1 MQVLHVCSEMFPLL
15 KTGGL
20 ADVVG
25 ALPGAQIAEGAD
37 VRVLLP
43 AFPAITQAIPNA
55 VLVAEIDSFA
65 GRVALRYATYH
76 GVGIYLI
83 DAPWLYNRPG
93 SPYHDQSMSAYP
105 DNHRRF
111 ALLGWMACE
120 LAKGLD
126 YYWRPN
132 LVHAHDWHAGLVC
145 AYLAANGHPA
155 RSVFTVHNLA
165 YQGLFSAHHMQELWL
180 PPWFFDIH
188 GLEFYGQ
195 ISFLKA
201 GLYYADHITTV
212 SPTYAREITHHQFGC
227 GMEGLL
233 QERQR
238 QGRLSG
244 ILNGVDNK
252 IWDPAQDVFISTHYN
267 ANSLKKKLRNKA
279 KLQKT
284 IGLPVDETQPLF
296 AVVSRLTSQK
306 GLDLLLDVLPTLLAK
321 GGQLALLGAGDAVLE
336 QAFLAAAADYPKQ
349 VSVKIGYDEAF
360 SHQIIAGADVIL
372 IPSRFEPCGL
382 TQLYA
387 LKYGTLPL
395 VRRTGGLADTV
406 VDCTLENL
414 TDGTANGFV
423 FNDCDATALASAV
436 RRAVALWRRPK
447 YWHQVQR
454 HAMSLDFGW
463 QVSAKSYLSLYQQL
477 LLSHTWN

>member
-25 ALPGAQIAEGAD
+25 ALPAAQIAEGAD

-43 AFPAITQAIPNA
+43 AFPDVRNGIPDT

-65 GRVALRYATYH
+65 GRVGLRYDTYH

-83 DAPWLYNRPG
+83 DAPWLYDRPG
-93 SPYHDQSMSAYP
+93 SPYHDQSMYAYP

-126 YYWRPN
+126 RYWRPQ
-132 LVHAHDWHAGLVC
+132 LVHAHDWHAGLSC

-165 YQGLFSAHHMQELWL
+165 YQGLFSAHHVTELWL
-180 PPWFFDIH
+180 PASFYDVY

-195 ISFLKA
+195 MSLLKA
-201 GLYYADHITTV
+201 GLFYADHVTAV
-212 SPTYAREITHHQFGC
+212 SPTYAREITRPEFGY

-244 ILNGVDNK
+244 ILNGVDDK
-252 IWDPAQDVFISTHYN
+252 IWDPAQDPRLSARYD
-267 ANSLKKKLRNKA
+267 ADDLKSKVKNKLH
-279 KLQKT
+279 LQKAM
-284 IGLPVDETQPLF
+284 GLKVDESLPVF

-306 GLDLLLDVLPTLLAK
+306 GLDLVLQALPELLAQ
-321 GGQLALLGAGDAVLE
+321 GGQLALLGAGDAVLQ
-336 QAFLAAAADYPKQ
+336 QAFLAAAADYPEQ
-349 VSVKIGYDEAF
+349 VGVQIGYHESF
-360 SHQIIAGADVIL
+360 SHRIIGGADVIL
-372 IPSRFEPCGL
+372 VPSRFEPCGL
-382 TQLYA
+382 TQLYG

-406 VDCTLENL
+406 VDCALENL
-414 TDGTANGFV
+414 ADGTASGFV
-423 FNDCDATALASAV
+423 FDDCDAVALGNAI
-436 RRAVALWRRPK
+436 RRAMVLWSRPK
-447 YWHQVQR
+447 HWRHVQR
-454 HAMSLDFGW
+454 HAMSVDFGW
-463 QVSAKSYLSLYQQL
+463 PVAAKEYLSLYQRL
-477 LLSHTWN
+477 